1 MANKGRTQ
9 IEKIARWKVLE
20 SRLGERLAEV
30 PALAEDHAELQ
41 RLIAEAEA
49 LEAKAELHRAAA
61 QEATVKRNEIA
72 VAGEVLRSRMVLV
85 LQYRLGSTNKQ
96 LLEFGVR
103 PRVGRKKK
111 GAAPPAPGNGPDG
124 EGPQAPAQVKAEAL
138 TVGAQ
143 SPPMEPA

>member
-30 PALAEDHAELQ
+30 PALAENLDELR

-61 QEATVKRNEIA
+61 QDATVKRNEVA
-72 VAGEVLRSRMVLV
+72 AAGEILRSHMVLA
-85 LQYRLGSTNKQ
+85 LQYRFGATNKQ

-111 GAAPPAPGNGPDG
+111 GAAPPAPGSGSNGP
-124 EGPQAPAQVKAEAL
+124 GPQPPVQAEAL
-138 TVGAQ
+138 TAEATPPA
-143 SPPMEPA
+143 SPEPA